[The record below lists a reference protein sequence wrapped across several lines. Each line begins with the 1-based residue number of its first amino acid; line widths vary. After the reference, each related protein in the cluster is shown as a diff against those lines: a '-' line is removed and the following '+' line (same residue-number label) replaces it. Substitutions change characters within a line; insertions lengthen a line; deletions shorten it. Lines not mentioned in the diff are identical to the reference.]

1 MFKNIL
7 PVLWGLGLLLAIGAC
22 KTTKTTTTTTT
33 TIPEDSSPALLS
45 FKEGTVTKAEFERVY
60 AKNNGGKET
69 AAAQATDEYR
79 EYLDLYVNFKRKVF
93 EAESVGLDT
102 TEAFKQEFETYR
114 KQLVQPYLSAKE
126 VEDQLVKEAYDR
138 SGMLVSASHIL
149 IMVNEDAGPEDTLAA
164 YNKVKDLRDSVVVH
178 GKDFADLAA
187 LYSQDPSAKENS
199 GALGYFS
206 AFDMVYPFENAA
218 FNTTVGEVSEP
229 LRTRFGYHIL
239 KVNDKITREGTK
251 TVAHIIV
258 RVGDRYS
265 AKTEDQAVEIV
276 KEIYQKLQNG
286 EAFATLA
293 QQYSDDP
300 NSANN
305 GGDLGSGRLLPV
317 MEELKNKMGEGEF
330 SEPFQTRFGWHI
342 LAVTEVE
349 TRPAFDEAKAGLK
362 QKIQRDSR
370 AQVSRTA
377 LIERIKDES
386 NYAINTANLD
396 AFKAQLND
404 NFPKG
409 LWQVD
414 TAQQPLYALP
424 LITFGGTQSRSIQDF
439 IDFYKKTRARR
450 PRMTPQQ
457 AADDI
462 LKIYSEQQL
471 LAYEEE
477 QLPLKNP
484 AFRHLLQ
491 EYRDGILLFTLMEQK
506 VWKRAVEDTTGL
518 KNYYEAHQDSFYKND
533 IIEAKEYIATE
544 KAVLEQVQEWLA
556 AGWADAQID
565 SAMREGSALKLRIIR
580 QTFEKEGEGT
590 QAAWFNLAEGE
601 RSAIFNEGETFRILE
616 VEAKRP
622 AGIQAFDKV
631 KSEAITRYQDY
642 LEKEWLAELAQKYP
656 VEIQENVFTN
666 LFK

>member
-7 PVLWGLGLLLAIGAC
+7 PVLWGLGLLLSIGAC
-22 KTTKTTTTTTT
+22 KSTKTTTTTTT

-45 FKEGTVTKAEFERVY
+45 FTQGNVTKAEFERVY
-60 AKNNGGKET
+60 AKNNGGLET

-93 EAESVGLDT
+93 EAEAMGIDT
-102 TEAFKQEFETYR
+102 TAAFKQEFETYR

-149 IMVNEDAGPEDTLAA
+149 IMVNEDASPEDTLAA
-164 YNKVKDLRDSVVVH
+164 YNKVKGLRDSVVVH
-178 GKDFADLAA
+178 GKDFADMSA

-199 GALGYFS
+199 GSLGYFS

-218 FNTTVGEVSEP
+218 FNTTVGEVSAP

-265 AKTEDQAVEIV
+265 AKTEDQAAEIV

-286 EAFATLA
+286 EVFATLA

-317 MEELKNKMGEGEF
+317 MEELKNKMGEGEY

-342 LAVTEVE
+342 LSVTEVE

-377 LIERIKDES
+377 LIERIKEES
-386 NYAINTANLD
+386 NYTINTANLA
-396 AFKAQLND
+396 AFTAQLDD
-404 NFPKG
+404 NFSKG
-409 LWQVD
+409 LWQAD
-414 TAQQPLYALP
+414 TAQQSMYALP

-450 PRMTPQQ
+450 PRMTAQQ
-457 AADDI
+457 ATDDI
-462 LKIYSEQQL
+462 LKVYSEQQL

-506 VWKRAVEDTTGL
+506 VWKRAVEDTSGL

-533 IIEAKEYIATE
+533 IIEVKEYIATE
-544 KAVLEQVQEWLA
+544 EAVLKQVQEWLA

-565 SAMREGSALKLRIIR
+565 SAMREGSALQLRIIR
-580 QTFEKEGEGT
+580 QTFEKGAEGT
-590 QAAWFNLAEGE
+590 QADWFGLATGE
-601 RSAIFNEGETFRILE
+601 RSSIFNEGETFRILE

-631 KSEAITRYQDY
+631 KSETITRYQDY